1 MLSFIG
7 LSGGERSYT
16 TACFVMALWS
26 CVESPFRCLDEFDVF
41 MDMVNRRIIMEL
53 LSDLARQHRHIQFFF
68 FTPQGISELHAN
80 DVEVFTM
87 APARR

>member
-1 MLSFIG
+1 
-7 LSGGERSYT
+7 
-16 TACFVMALWS
+16 MALWS

-53 LSDLARQHRHIQFFF
+53 LSDLARKHRHIQFFF
-68 FTPQGISELHAN
+68 FTPQGISELQAN

-87 APARR
+87 LPAQR

>member
-1 MLSFIG
+1 F
-7 LSGGERSYT
+7 
-16 TACFVMALWS
+16 F
-26 CVESPFRCLDEFDVF
+26 F
-41 MDMVNRRIIMEL
+41 RRIIMEL

-68 FTPQGISELHAN
+68 FTPQGISELQAN